1 MGKNI
6 QNRESLEKADLE
18 NVPMQFLY
26 ESGEE
31 VVMMNNNSLIKKLSK
46 NDLGNS
52 IQWMEEGESYEVLL
66 FEGHHF
72 LLSLIRLLK
81 WK

>member
-18 NVPMQFLY
+18 NIPMQFLY

-31 VVMMNNNSLIKKLSK
+31 VVMMNNNSFDQR
-46 NDLGNS
+46 N
-52 IQWMEEGESYEVLL
+52 
-66 FEGHHF
+66 F
-72 LLSLIRLLK
+72 L
-81 WK
+81 